1 MGCSFVDAREI
12 RFTLRPVSCAGHYCE
27 PVAIRQV
34 GQLKAVNARCSD
46 ALPRQRAKEAGRKKS
61 AAREL
66 ARAVQGSDA
75 MKRLFGAIAA
85 FSILLAS
92 GGHSLAQG
100 WPNRPIR
107 MVVPYTPGGYT
118 DLMARLVGQKIS
130 EALGQP
136 IVFENKPGA
145 NAIIGTDVV
154 AKAAPDGYTFG
165 TVIAAHAVNATLNPK
180 LPYDTLKDF
189 SYVSLM
195 SVAPLI
201 MIAHPSLPANNVKE
215 LVALAKT
222 KPGQLNFASSGVG
235 AAAHLTMEMFKSRTG
250 IEMQH
255 IPYKGTAGAL
265 QDTVGGQINVMFDIV
280 GPLMPQVRSGNAKAI
295 VVTAKERIP
304 AAPDVPTMA
313 EQGVPDFISG
323 TWAGIIAPAGTPR
336 EIVDRVA
343 AEAKKALA
351 DPAMKAKLAEQGIVA
366 VGDGPDEF
374 RVFVTDEI
382 SRWSKVITDAGIK
395 ME

>member
-1 MGCSFVDAREI
+1 
-12 RFTLRPVSCAGHYCE
+12 
-27 PVAIRQV
+27 
-34 GQLKAVNARCSD
+34 
-46 ALPRQRAKEAGRKKS
+46 
-61 AAREL
+61 
-66 ARAVQGSDA
+66 
-75 MKRLFGAIAA
+75 
-85 FSILLAS
+85 
-92 GGHSLAQG
+92 
-100 WPNRPIR
+100 
-107 MVVPYTPGGYT
+107 
-118 DLMARLVGQKIS
+118 
-130 EALGQP
+130 
-136 IVFENKPGA
+136 
-145 NAIIGTDVV
+145 
-154 AKAAPDGYTFG
+154 
-165 TVIAAHAVNATLNPK
+165 
-180 LPYDTLKDF
+180 
-189 SYVSLM
+189 M

-215 LVALAKT
+215 LVALAKS

-235 AAAHLTMEMFKSRTG
+235 AAAHLTMEMFKSRMG

-280 GPLMPQVRSGNAKAI
+280 GPLMPQVRSGNAKAV

-313 EQGVPDFISG
+313 EQGVPDFVSG
-323 TWAGIIAPAGTPR
+323 TWAGIIAPAGMPK

-374 RVFVTDEI
+374 RVFVADEI
-382 SRWSKVITDAGIK
+382 GRWSKVITDAGIK

>member
-1 MGCSFVDAREI
+1 MKYLFRALAAFAVML
-12 RFTLRPVSCAGHYCE
+12 TCAG
-27 PVAIRQV
+27 
-34 GQLKAVNARCSD
+34 
-46 ALPRQRAKEAGRKKS
+46 
-61 AAREL
+61 
-66 ARAVQGSDA
+66 
-75 MKRLFGAIAA
+75 GA
-85 FSILLAS
+85 
-92 GGHSLAQG
+92 LAQT
-100 WPNRPIR
+100 WPTRSIR

-180 LPYDTLKDF
+180 LPYDTMKDF
-189 SYVSLM
+189 TYVSLM

-201 MIAHPSLPANNVKE
+201 MIAHPSVPANNLKE
-215 LVALAKT
+215 LIALAKA
-222 KPGQLNFASSGVG
+222 KPGELNFASSGIG
-235 AAAHLTMEMFKSRTG
+235 AAAHLTMEMFKSRAG
-250 IEMQH
+250 INMQH

-265 QDTVGGQINVMFDIV
+265 QDTVGGQINVMFDII
-280 GPLMPQVRSGNAKAI
+280 GPLMPQVRSGNVKAL
-295 VVTAKERIP
+295 VVTAKERVP
-304 AAPDVPTMA
+304 AAADVPTMA
-313 EQGVPDFISG
+313 EQGVPDFVSG
-323 TWAGIIAPAGTPR
+323 TWAGIIAPAGTPK

-366 VGDGPDEF
+366 MGSTPEEF
-374 RVFVTDEI
+374 RAFVGEEI
-382 SRWSKVITDAGIK
+382 SSWKKVITDANIK

>member
-1 MGCSFVDAREI
+1 VK
-12 RFTLRPVSCAGHYCE
+12 TLFRAITALAIVFACAG
-27 PVAIRQV
+27 
-34 GQLKAVNARCSD
+34 
-46 ALPRQRAKEAGRKKS
+46 
-61 AAREL
+61 
-66 ARAVQGSDA
+66 
-75 MKRLFGAIAA
+75 GA
-85 FSILLAS
+85 
-92 GGHSLAQG
+92 LAQG

-107 MVVPYTPGGYT
+107 MIVPYTPGGYT

-136 IVFENKPGA
+136 IIFENKPGA

-201 MIAHPSLPANNVKE
+201 MIAHPSLPANNVQE
-215 LVALAKT
+215 LIALAKA
-222 KPGQLNFASSGVG
+222 KPGELNFASSGVG
-235 AAAHLTMEMFKSRTG
+235 AAAHLTMEMFKSRAG
-250 IEMQH
+250 IDMQH

-265 QDTVGGQINVMFDIV
+265 QDTIGGRINVMFDVV
-280 GPLMPQVRSGNAKAI
+280 GPLMPQVRSGLAKAI

-304 AAPDVPTMA
+304 AASDVPTMA
-313 EQGVPDFISG
+313 EQGVPDFVSG
-323 TWAGIIAPAGTPR
+323 TWAGIIAPAGTPK

-343 AEAKKALA
+343 AEARKALA
-351 DPAMKAKLAEQGIVA
+351 DPALKEKLVEQGIVA
-366 VGDGPDEF
+366 VGSTPEEF
-374 RVFVTDEI
+374 RAFVSEEI
-382 SRWSKVITDAGIK
+382 VRWRKVITDAGIK
-395 ME
+395 MEP

>member
-1 MGCSFVDAREI
+1 VK
-12 RFTLRPVSCAGHYCE
+12 TLFR
-27 PVAIRQV
+27 
-34 GQLKAVNARCSD
+34 
-46 ALPRQRAKEAGRKKS
+46 
-61 AAREL
+61 
-66 ARAVQGSDA
+66 
-75 MKRLFGAIAA
+75 AIAA
-85 FSILLAS
+85 LAIVL
-92 GGHSLAQG
+92 GGASSALAQG

-107 MVVPYTPGGYT
+107 MIVPYTPGGYT

-130 EALGQP
+130 DALGQP
-136 IVFENKPGA
+136 IIFENKPGA

-201 MIAHPSLPANNVKE
+201 MIAHPSLPANNVQE
-215 LVALAKT
+215 LIALAKA
-222 KPGQLNFASSGVG
+222 KPGELNFASSGVG

-250 IEMQH
+250 IDMQH

-265 QDTVGGQINVMFDIV
+265 QDVIGGRINVMFDVV
-280 GPLMPQVRSGNAKAI
+280 GPLMPQVRSGLAKAI

-304 AAPDVPTMA
+304 AASDVPTMA
-313 EQGVPDFISG
+313 EQGVPDFVSG
-323 TWAGIIAPAGTPR
+323 TWAGLIAPAGTPK
-336 EIVDRVA
+336 EIVDRVS
-343 AEAKKALA
+343 AEARKALA
-351 DPAMKAKLAEQGIVA
+351 DPALKDKLVEQGIVA
-366 VGDGPDEF
+366 VGSTPEEF
-374 RVFVTDEI
+374 RGFVEEEI
-382 SRWSKVITDAGIK
+382 GRWRKVITDAGIK

>member
-1 MGCSFVDAREI
+1 MKHLFRALAALAMVLG
-12 RFTLRPVSCAGHYCE
+12 CAG
-27 PVAIRQV
+27 
-34 GQLKAVNARCSD
+34 
-46 ALPRQRAKEAGRKKS
+46 
-61 AAREL
+61 AA
-66 ARAVQGSDA
+66 
-75 MKRLFGAIAA
+75 M
-85 FSILLAS
+85 
-92 GGHSLAQG
+92 AQG

-130 EALGQP
+130 DALGQP
-136 IVFENKPGA
+136 IIFENKPGA

-180 LPYDTLKDF
+180 LPYDTLKDLT
-189 SYVSLM
+189 YVSLM

-201 MIAHPSLPANNVKE
+201 MIAHPSLPVNNVKE
-215 LVALAKT
+215 LIALAKA
-222 KPGQLNFASSGVG
+222 KPGELNFASSGIG

-250 IEMQH
+250 VNMQH

-265 QDTVGGQINVMFDIV
+265 QDTVGGQINVMFDII
-280 GPLMPQVRSGNAKAI
+280 GPLMPQVRSGNVKAL
-295 VVTAKERIP
+295 VVTSNERVP
-304 AAPDVPTMA
+304 AASDVPTMA
-313 EQGVPDFISG
+313 EQGIPDFVSG
-323 TWAGIIAPAGTPR
+323 TWAGIIAPAGTPK

-351 DPAMKAKLAEQGIVA
+351 DPAMKDKLAEQGIVA
-366 VGDGPDEF
+366 VGSTPEEF
-374 RVFVTDEI
+374 RAFVAEEI
-382 SRWSKVITDAGIK
+382 PRWRKVITDAGIK

>member
-1 MGCSFVDAREI
+1 VK
-12 RFTLRPVSCAGHYCE
+12 TLFR
-27 PVAIRQV
+27 
-34 GQLKAVNARCSD
+34 
-46 ALPRQRAKEAGRKKS
+46 
-61 AAREL
+61 
-66 ARAVQGSDA
+66 
-75 MKRLFGAIAA
+75 AIAA
-85 FSILLAS
+85 LAIVLAGAAGAS
-92 GGHSLAQG
+92 AQG

-107 MVVPYTPGGYT
+107 MIVPYTPGGYT

-130 EALGQP
+130 DALGQP
-136 IVFENKPGA
+136 IIFENKPGA

-201 MIAHPSLPANNVKE
+201 MIAHPSLPANNVQE
-215 LVALAKT
+215 LIALAKA
-222 KPGQLNFASSGVG
+222 KPGELNFASSGVG

-250 IEMQH
+250 IDMQH

-265 QDTVGGQINVMFDIV
+265 QDVIGGRINVMFDVV
-280 GPLMPQVRSGNAKAI
+280 GPLMPQVRSGLAKSI

-304 AAPDVPTMA
+304 AASDVPTMA
-313 EQGVPDFISG
+313 KQGVPDFVSG
-323 TWAGIIAPAGTPR
+323 TWAGIIAPAGTPK
-336 EIVDRVA
+336 EIVDRVS

-351 DPAMKAKLAEQGIVA
+351 DPALKDKLVEQGIVA
-366 VGDGPDEF
+366 VGSTPEEF
-374 RVFVTDEI
+374 RSFVAEEI
-382 SRWSKVITDAGIK
+382 VRWRKVITDAGIK
-395 ME
+395 MEP

>member
-1 MGCSFVDAREI
+1 VK
-12 RFTLRPVSCAGHYCE
+12 V
-27 PVAIRQV
+27 
-34 GQLKAVNARCSD
+34 
-46 ALPRQRAKEAGRKKS
+46 
-61 AAREL
+61 
-66 ARAVQGSDA
+66 
-75 MKRLFGAIAA
+75 LFRAIAA
-85 FSILLAS
+85 LAILLGCAS
-92 GGHSLAQG
+92 GALAQG
-100 WPNRPIR
+100 WPSRSIR
-107 MVVPYTPGGYT
+107 MIVPYTPGGYT
-118 DLMARLVGQKIS
+118 DLMARLVGQKIAD
-130 EALGQP
+130 ALGQT

-201 MIAHPSLPANNVKE
+201 MIAHPSLPANNVQE
-215 LVALAKT
+215 LIALAKA
-222 KPGQLNFASSGVG
+222 KPGELNFASSGVG

-250 IEMQH
+250 IDMQH

-265 QDTVGGQINVMFDIV
+265 QDVIGGRINVMFDVV
-280 GPLMPQVRSGNAKAI
+280 GPLMPQVRSGLAKSI

-304 AAPDVPTMA
+304 AASDVPTMA
-313 EQGVPDFISG
+313 EQGVADFVSG
-323 TWAGIIAPAGTPR
+323 TWAGIIAPAGTPK
-336 EIVDRVA
+336 EIVDRVS

-351 DPAMKAKLAEQGIVA
+351 DPALQAKLVEQGIVA
-366 VGDGPDEF
+366 VGGTPEEF
-374 RVFVTDEI
+374 RSFVAEEI
-382 SRWSKVITDAGIK
+382 ARWGKVITDAGIK

>member
-1 MGCSFVDAREI
+1 MK
-12 RFTLRPVSCAGHYCE
+12 TLFR
-27 PVAIRQV
+27 
-34 GQLKAVNARCSD
+34 
-46 ALPRQRAKEAGRKKS
+46 
-61 AAREL
+61 
-66 ARAVQGSDA
+66 
-75 MKRLFGAIAA
+75 AIAA
-85 FSILLAS
+85 LVIVLACA
-92 GGHSLAQG
+92 GGALAQA

-130 EALGQP
+130 DALGQP
-136 IVFENKPGA
+136 IIFENKPGA

-201 MIAHPSLPANNVKE
+201 MIAHPSLPANNVQE
-215 LVALAKT
+215 LIALAKA
-222 KPGQLNFASSGVG
+222 KPGELNFASSGVG

-250 IEMQH
+250 IDMLH

-265 QDTVGGQINVMFDIV
+265 QDVIGGRINVMFDVV
-280 GPLMPQVRSGNAKAI
+280 GPLMPQVRSGLAKSI

-304 AAPDVPTMA
+304 AASDVPTMA
-313 EQGVPDFISG
+313 EQGVADFVSG
-323 TWAGIIAPAGTPR
+323 TWAGIIAPAGTPK
-336 EIVDRVA
+336 EIVDRVS

-351 DPAMKAKLAEQGIVA
+351 DPALKDKLVEQGIVA
-366 VGDGPDEF
+366 VGGTPEEF
-374 RVFVTDEI
+374 RAFVAEEI
-382 SRWSKVITDAGIK
+382 LRWRKVITDAGIK
-395 ME
+395 MEP

>member
-1 MGCSFVDAREI
+1 
-12 RFTLRPVSCAGHYCE
+12 
-27 PVAIRQV
+27 
-34 GQLKAVNARCSD
+34 
-46 ALPRQRAKEAGRKKS
+46 
-61 AAREL
+61 
-66 ARAVQGSDA
+66 
-75 MKRLFGAIAA
+75 MKRLFGAVAA

-92 GGHSLAQG
+92 AGHSLAQG

-189 SYVSLM
+189 TYVSLM

-313 EQGVPDFISG
+313 EQGVPDFVSG
-323 TWAGIIAPAGTPR
+323 TWAGIIAPAGTPK

-382 SRWSKVITDAGIK
+382 ARWNKVITDAGIK

>member
-1 MGCSFVDAREI
+1 
-12 RFTLRPVSCAGHYCE
+12 
-27 PVAIRQV
+27 
-34 GQLKAVNARCSD
+34 
-46 ALPRQRAKEAGRKKS
+46 
-61 AAREL
+61 
-66 ARAVQGSDA
+66 

-100 WPNRPIR
+100 WPNRSIR

-250 IEMQH
+250 VEMQH

-323 TWAGIIAPAGTPR
+323 TWAGIIAPAGTPK

>member
-1 MGCSFVDAREI
+1 MKYLFRALAASTIMLA
-12 RFTLRPVSCAGHYCE
+12 CAG
-27 PVAIRQV
+27 
-34 GQLKAVNARCSD
+34 
-46 ALPRQRAKEAGRKKS
+46 
-61 AAREL
+61 
-66 ARAVQGSDA
+66 
-75 MKRLFGAIAA
+75 GA
-85 FSILLAS
+85 
-92 GGHSLAQG
+92 LAQG

-107 MVVPYTPGGYT
+107 MIVPYTPGGYT

-136 IVFENKPGA
+136 IIIENKPGA

-215 LVALAKT
+215 LIALAKA

-235 AAAHLTMEMFKSRTG
+235 AAAHLTMEMFKSRVG
-250 IEMQH
+250 IDMLH

-265 QDTVGGQINVMFDIV
+265 QDTVGGQINVMFDVV
-280 GPLMPQVRSGNAKAI
+280 GPLMPQVRSGNAKAL

-313 EQGVPDFISG
+313 EAGVPDFVSG
-323 TWAGIIAPAGTPR
+323 TWAGIIAPAGMPK
-336 EIVDRVA
+336 EIVDRIS

-351 DPAMKAKLAEQGIVA
+351 DPAMKEKLAEQGIVA
-366 VGDGPDEF
+366 VGSTPEEF
-374 RVFVTDEI
+374 RAFVAEEI
-382 SRWSKVITDAGIK
+382 PRWGKVISDAGIK